1 MKTTKQNVIAQ
12 VQNSVSS
19 IFSKEDVINLINSI
33 QADRVITTRD
43 IERAIDSVVS
53 NFEMNNQ
60 DVVELHTAEF
70 NIGYNNQLEVDN
82 VGLNLDYIREALEN
96 QFMDFGEVEN
106 DEEVDLNKI

>member
-1 MKTTKQNVIAQ
+1 MKTTKQNVIDQ

-19 IFSKEDVINLINSI
+19 IFSKEDVLNLINSI

-43 IERAIDSVVS
+43 IERAIDNVVS

-60 DVVELHTAEF
+60 DVVDTDNVEF
-70 NIGYNNQLEVDN
+70 NISYTNQIEVDN

-96 QFMDFGEVEN
+96 NFMDFGEAECE
-106 DEEVDLNKI
+106 D

>member
-1 MKTTKQNVIAQ
+1 MKTTKQNVIDQ

-53 NFEMNNQ
+53 NFELNTL
-60 DVVELHTAEF
+60 DVVDSDNVEF
-70 NIGYNNQLEVDN
+70 SISYNNQIQVDN
-82 VGLNLDYIREALEN
+82 VGLNVDYIRESLEN
-96 QFMDFGEVEN
+96 VFMDMGEAECE
-106 DEEVDLNKI
+106 D